1 MTRDTEQ
8 DKVLALLQAL
18 LNFPLLVLRSLAG
31 AATKKLRAHKY
42 EAIMGVSILVISV
55 LIMHMKLV

>member
-1 MTRDTEQ
+1 MTEQ

-31 AATKKLRAHKY
+31 AATKKLRANKY
-42 EAIMGVSILVISV
+42 EAIMGVSILVISA
-55 LIMHMKLV
+55 LIMHMELV

>member
-1 MTRDTEQ
+1 MTRDTQQ

-31 AATKKLRAHKY
+31 AATKKLQAHKY
-42 EAIMGVSILVISV
+42 EAIMGISILVISV
-55 LIMHMKLV
+55 SIMNLL